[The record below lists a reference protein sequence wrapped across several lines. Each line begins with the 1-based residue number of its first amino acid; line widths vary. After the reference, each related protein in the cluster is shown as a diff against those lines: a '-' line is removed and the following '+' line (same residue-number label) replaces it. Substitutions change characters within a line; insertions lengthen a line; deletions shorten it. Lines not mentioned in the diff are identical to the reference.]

1 MLDAAQFALRR
12 RHRGYDHP
20 GDLTADSLW
29 RLRCP
34 HIRLTPRSSR
44 TKRFCRLLDGRA
56 ARTGRPGL
64 LLRHY
69 AVRSRGPAVSQSQL
83 AKGSLPVPVSARH
96 HFPGAWLAR
105 VARFRNLH
113 DRDGTKWGL
122 CGRLAPAAG
131 VARVRCAFD
140 QAGRGRCDMPLRC
153 GRARNLRTKPHGG
166 LPSDKSLV
174 ELASD
179 AQYER
184 RRLEE
189 LLDCE
194 FSYVQRARS
203 ATTT

>member
-20 GDLTADSLW
+20 GDVTADSLW

-44 TKRFCRLLDGRA
+44 TKGFCRLLDGRA
-56 ARTGRPGL
+56 ARTGRTGL

-69 AVRSRGPAVSQSQL
+69 AVRSRGQAVSDRQL

-153 GRARNLRTKPHGG
+153 GRALNLGTKPHGG
-166 LPSDKSLV
+166 FTLRQIPG
-174 ELASD
+174 
-179 AQYER
+179 
-184 RRLEE
+184 
-189 LLDCE
+189 
-194 FSYVQRARS
+194 RARQ
-203 ATTT
+203 